1 MLVFLPFLERKYR
14 VPQNLLRLR
23 CKEIFV
29 IEIVSVDECKDSLNK
44 RWEWN
49 WRYIWFTKMSLLW
62 NSMLCS
68 ILHIVIVMQYLLINS
83 NLFGQFLPVR
93 KMIIIPIIVSRESY
107 YAVFFDKTYYI
118 GRVVNISWL
127 GKSTLKCLHSCG
139 NNSYNWPKRDDIST
153 AEKSFIF
160 MGLLKIKIDWQWSF
174 FCWKQW

>member
-1 MLVFLPFLERKYR
+1 M
-14 VPQNLLRLR
+14 
-23 CKEIFV
+23 

-44 RWEWN
+44 RWSEIEGIPGL
-49 WRYIWFTKMSLLW
+49 RICHYFETV
-62 NSMLCS
+62 SMFCS

-174 FCWKQW
+174 FC